1 MKSSAAGEHERA
13 LDEFAYTLTE
23 RLPRVRKRIRGG
35 YVDEREMSLEEV
47 VLCTGIDPA
56 SITFA
61 GDLRA
66 HHDVRG
72 EKRRRIVKGLVNM
85 VPPPLAR
92 DVARAL
98 LFGEGS
104 APPPGKAVPGG

>member
-1 MKSSAAGEHERA
+1 LHSFTRVEIPNIGDNVRFGVKV

-85 VPPPLAR
+85 VPPPL
-92 DVARAL
+92 
-98 LFGEGS
+98 G
-104 APPPGKAVPGG
+104 